1 MLEMAREEIPEEK
14 KLELIFAKEQ
24 TAIKA
29 NDLQGFIFYFNMYYL
44 KLIED
49 YSIRDLNQ
57 FINNEYDIKKS
68 FNFTNDDYYYYSKK
82 LYTNNDLL
90 IFEIE
95 KHSPLRIIFGGS
107 MIALI
112 LAVILS
118 GGTLEIDA
126 SKFKIKT
133 TINKSL
139 GESLQDL
146 RRVLKEDD

>member
-1 MLEMAREEIPEEK
+1 MLEMVREEIPEEK

-49 YSIRDLNQ
+49 YSIRNLNQ
-57 FINNEYDIKKS
+57 FINNEYDIKLS
-68 FNFTNDDYYYYSKK
+68 FNFTRDDYYYYSKK

-95 KHSPLRIIFGGS
+95 KHSPLKIIFGGS
-107 MIALI
+107 IIALT

-146 RRVLKEDD
+146 RKVLNEDD

>member
-118 GGTLEIDA
+118 GGTHEIDA

>member
-1 MLEMAREEIPEEK
+1 MAPPFLLYSK

-126 SKFKIKT
+126 SKFKIKC
-133 TINKSL
+133 
-139 GESLQDL
+139 QYQ
-146 RRVLKEDD
+146 

>member
-57 FINNEYDIKKS
+57 FINNEYDIKLS
-68 FNFTNDDYYYYSKK
+68 FNFTSDDYYYYSKK

-95 KHSPLRIIFGGS
+95 KHSPLKIIFGGS
-107 MIALI
+107 MIALT

-146 RRVLKEDD
+146 RKVLNEDD

>member
-95 KHSPLRIIFGGS
+95 KHSPLKIIFGGS

>member
-146 RRVLKEDD
+146 RRVFKEDD

>member
-1 MLEMAREEIPEEK
+1 MLEMAREEIPEER

-29 NDLQGFIFYFNMYYL
+29 NDLQGFIFYLNMYYL

-68 FNFTNDDYYYYSKK
+68 FNFTNNDYYYYSKK

-95 KHSPLRIIFGGS
+95 KHSPLKIIFGGS
-107 MIALI
+107 IIALT
-112 LAVILS
+112 LAIILS
-118 GGTLEIDA
+118 GGTLEVDA

>member
-1 MLEMAREEIPEEK
+1 MNN
-14 KLELIFAKEQ
+14 
-24 TAIKA
+24 
-29 NDLQGFIFYFNMYYL
+29 ND
-44 KLIED
+44 
-49 YSIRDLNQ
+49 
-57 FINNEYDIKKS
+57 
-68 FNFTNDDYYYYSKK
+68 YYSKK

-107 MIALI
+107 MITLI

-118 GGTLEIDA
+118 GGTLEIDD

-133 TINKSL
+133 TINKRL

-146 RRVLKEDD
+146 RRVFKEDD

>member
-14 KLELIFAKEQ
+14 KLELNFAKEQ

>member
-49 YSIRDLNQ
+49 YSIRDLKR
-57 FINNEYDIKKS
+57 FINNENNIKKS

-95 KHSPLRIIFGGS
+95 KHSPLKIIFGGS
-107 MIALI
+107 MIALT

-146 RRVLKEDD
+146 RRVLKENN